1 MPAVAWIDSARN
13 TVCLKRMPHASFSK
27 SAPSGRFFMP
37 LIMLLG
43 LLCSPF
49 AGSETTDCVSTYFH
63 EKVIVKKV
71 IDGDTVILADERH
84 VRLIGIDTPEI
95 YHDGRPAEAGAVKAR
110 QQLQTLLADKRFIG
124 LRPDAESE
132 DRHGRT
138 LAHLFLPDGTNV
150 QASLLADGLA
160 MPLFIPPSVLYAEC
174 YAGVAASARSAGNG
188 LWSLPG
194 YRPVPVKSLGGDERG
209 FHILRGKVRYLSDS
223 RSAVWINLE
232 NNVALRITRPDLP
245 YFPDDFFNRLPGQTV
260 EVRGWLYERNDQL
273 RMRLRFPLDLSII
286 EAR

>member
-1 MPAVAWIDSARN
+1 MPAVEWIDSAKN
-13 TVCLKRMPHASFSK
+13 TVCLKRMLHTSISK

-43 LLCSPF
+43 LLLGPF
-49 AGSETTDCVSTYFH
+49 ARSESTACASTHFH
-63 EKVIVKKV
+63 EKANIKKV
-71 IDGDTVILADERH
+71 IDGDTVVLTDERH
-84 VRLIGIDTPEI
+84 VRLVGIDTPEI

-110 QQLQTLLADKRFIG
+110 QQLQTLMTGTRFIG
-124 LRPDAESE
+124 LRRDAERQ

-150 QASLLADGLA
+150 QAALLADGLA
-160 MPLFIPPSVLYAEC
+160 MPLFIPPSILYAEC

-188 LWSLPG
+188 LWSLPEFQ
-194 YRPVPVKSLGGDERG
+194 PLPVKSLGGDERG

-245 YFPDDFFNRLPGQTV
+245 YFPDDFFNRLPGQNV
-260 EVRGWLYERNDQL
+260 EARGWLYERNDQL

-286 EAR
+286 ETE